1 MFRYAITM
9 SLGTL
14 TLVAMATAVAL
25 AITLALP
32 RGRAWLRETLGGN
45 ERHVIGWAWVV
56 ALIATSGSLYFSGV
70 LKLPP
75 CMWCWYQRIA
85 MYPLVLV
92 LGVGFFRGDSN
103 VWRFA
108 LPLPIVG
115 AVISAYHVALQYQ
128 PSLEVVACTTG
139 VPCTARLLVVHGFV
153 SIPVMAGSAFLLI
166 TALLF
171 TLRAVQAG
179 AERADEQAGRRVNGQ
194 MGGRAVRAG
203 EADFSGKLDED

>member
-1 MFRYAITM
+1 MLRYAITM

-14 TLVAMATAVAL
+14 ALVAIVTAAAL
-25 AITLALP
+25 AVSLAQP
-32 RGRAWLRETLGGN
+32 RGRTWLRATLGGS

-56 ALIATSGSLYFSGV
+56 AFIAMSGSLYFSDG
-70 LKLPP
+70 LGLPP
-75 CMWCWYQRIA
+75 CLLCWYQRIA

-92 LGVGFFRGDSN
+92 LGVGLFRDDSN

-128 PSLEVVACTTG
+128 PSLEVLQCSVGA
-139 VPCTARLLVVHGFV
+139 PCTARLLVVHGFV

-166 TALLF
+166 TTLLL
-171 TLRAVQAG
+171 TLRFLRAG
-179 AERADEQAGRRVNGQ
+179 AAASPETDAQSIE
-194 MGGRAVRAG
+194 
-203 EADFSGKLDED
+203 

>member
-14 TLVAMATAVAL
+14 ALVAMATGVAL
-25 AITLALP
+25 AIALALP
-32 RGRAWLRETLGGN
+32 RGRAWLRDTLGGN

-56 ALIATSGSLYFSGV
+56 ALIAMSGSLYFSAV

-75 CMWCWYQRIA
+75 CMLCWYQRIA

-115 AVISAYHVALQYQ
+115 AAISAYHVALQFQ

-166 TALLF
+166 TTLLF
-171 TLRAVQAG
+171 TVH
-179 AERADEQAGRRVNGQ
+179 V
-194 MGGRAVRAG
+194 VRAG
-203 EADFSGKLDED
+203 ADPGVEAEA

>member
-1 MFRYAITM
+1 M

-14 TLVAMATAVAL
+14 ALVAIATAAALGIAL
-25 AITLALP
+25 AMP

-45 ERHVIGWAWVV
+45 ERHVIGWACVV
-56 ALIATSGSLYFSGV
+56 ALIAMSGSLYFSGV

-75 CMWCWYQRIA
+75 CMLCWYQRIA
-85 MYPLVLV
+85 MYPLALV
-92 LGVGFFRGDSN
+92 LGVGLFRDDST

-115 AVISAYHVALQYQ
+115 AVISAYHVALQYR
-128 PSLEVVACTTG
+128 PSLEVLECATG

-166 TALLF
+166 TALLV
-171 TLRAVQAG
+171 TVRAVQTG
-179 AERADEQAGRRVNGQ
+179 VAEET
-194 MGGRAVRAG
+194 
-203 EADFSGKLDED
+203 

>member
-1 MFRYAITM
+1 MRYAITT

-14 TLVAMATAVAL
+14 ALVAMATAAAL
-25 AITLALP
+25 VVILATP
-32 RGRAWLRETLGGN
+32 RGRAWLRANLAGN
-45 ERHVIGWAWVV
+45 ERHLIGWAWVV
-56 ALIATSGSLYFSGV
+56 ALIAMSGSLYFSNG
-70 LKLPP
+70 LGLPP
-75 CMWCWYQRIA
+75 CLLCWHQRIA

-92 LGVGFFRGDSN
+92 LGVGLLRDDSN

-128 PSLEVVACTTG
+128 PSLEVLQCSVG

-166 TALLF
+166 TTLLLALRF
-171 TLRAVQAG
+171 LRAGTTASPETDAQSI
-179 AERADEQAGRRVNGQ
+179 E
-194 MGGRAVRAG
+194 
-203 EADFSGKLDED
+203 

>member
-1 MFRYAITM
+1 MLRYAITM

-14 TLVAMATAVAL
+14 ALVAMATAAAL
-25 AITLALP
+25 AIALAMP

-45 ERHVIGWAWVV
+45 ERHVVGWALVV
-56 ALIATSGSLYFSGV
+56 ALIAMSGSLYFSSV

-92 LGVGFFRGDSN
+92 LGVGFFRRDSN

-115 AVISAYHVALQYQ
+115 AVISAYHVALQFQ
-128 PSLEVVACTTG
+128 PSLEVLACTTG
-139 VPCTARLLVVHGFV
+139 VPCTARVLVVHGFV

-166 TALLF
+166 TSLLF

-179 AERADEQAGRRVNGQ
+179 GRADGQ
-194 MGGRAVRAG
+194 TGGWN
-203 EADFSGKLDED
+203 

>member
-14 TLVAMATAVAL
+14 ALVAMATAVAL
-25 AITLALP
+25 AIALALP
-32 RGRAWLRETLGGN
+32 RGRAWLRKTLGGN
-45 ERHVIGWAWVV
+45 ERHVIGWALAV
-56 ALIATSGSLYFSGV
+56 ALIAMSGSLYFSSV

-75 CMWCWYQRIA
+75 CMLCWYQRIA

-115 AVISAYHVALQYQ
+115 AVISAYHVALQFQ

-139 VPCTARLLVVHGFV
+139 VPCTARVLVVHGFV
-153 SIPVMAGSAFLLI
+153 SIPVMASAAFLLI
-166 TALLF
+166 TTLLL
-171 TLRAVQAG
+171 TLRTLQTGV
-179 AERADEQAGRRVNGQ
+179 AE
-194 MGGRAVRAG
+194 
-203 EADFSGKLDED
+203 EA

>member
-14 TLVAMATAVAL
+14 ALVAMATAVAL
-25 AITLALP
+25 AIALSLP
-32 RGRAWLRETLGGN
+32 RGRAWLREALGGK
-45 ERHVIGWAWVV
+45 ERHVIGWALVV

-75 CMWCWYQRIA
+75 CMWCLYQRIA

-92 LGVGFFRGDSN
+92 LGVGFLRDDSN

-128 PSLEVVACTTG
+128 PSLEVVASTTG
-139 VPCTARLLVVHGFV
+139 VPCTARLLDDHGFV
-153 SIPVMAGSAFLLI
+153 SIPEMAATAFLLI

-179 AERADEQAGRRVNGQ
+179 GRADGRT
-194 MGGRAVRAG
+194 GGWN
-203 EADFSGKLDED
+203 

>member
-1 MFRYAITM
+1 MLRDAITM

-14 TLVAMATAVAL
+14 ALVAMATAVAL
-25 AITLALP
+25 AIALALP
-32 RGRAWLRETLGGN
+32 RGRAWLREALGGN

-56 ALIATSGSLYFSGV
+56 ALIAMSGSLYFSGV

-75 CMWCWYQRIA
+75 CMLCWYQRIA

-92 LGVGFFRGDSN
+92 LGVGLFRGDAN

-115 AVISAYHVALQYQ
+115 AVISAYHVAVQFQ

-153 SIPVMAGSAFLLI
+153 SIPAMAGSAFLLI
-166 TALLF
+166 TALLV
-171 TLRAVQAG
+171 TVRAVQTASQTKR
-179 AERADEQAGRRVNGQ
+179 E
-194 MGGRAVRAG
+194 
-203 EADFSGKLDED
+203 

>member
-1 MFRYAITM
+1 MLRYAITT

-14 TLVAMATAVAL
+14 ALVAMATAAAL
-25 AITLALP
+25 AIALAMP
-32 RGRAWLRETLGGN
+32 RGRAWLRKTLAGN
-45 ERHVIGWAWVV
+45 ERHVVGWALVV

-153 SIPVMAGSAFLLI
+153 SIHVMAGSAFLLI

-171 TLRAVQAG
+171 TLRAVQTGAG
-179 AERADEQAGRRVNGQ
+179 GQ
-194 MGGRAVRAG
+194 TGG
-203 EADFSGKLDED
+203 